1 MPTIPDPARLGGLE
15 WARRTNGRLTRS
27 ERRQLL
33 AAIVRGQ
40 GSYIATRS
48 RRMTGRVPVGARDL
62 AFADF
67 RPPDSGLARLAE
79 EAAEEQSIHVKGHGY
94 RTWAFGAALAALDR
108 SELEPEVFYVAS
120 LLHDYGVD
128 DVVAGED
135 FVLRSA
141 TRAEQCVADAGLGE
155 AIGLAT
161 ADAITV
167 HSTAGIT
174 VEHDGAGRLL
184 RQCRCGSRPRRAA
197 VRRPPPFVPGRRPR
211 GACPRRR
218 DPGLRRAHRRRGT
231 RQPGRPIR
239 PAAPMRLQPAA
250 AHEPAGPRLIGA
262 RPPWR

>member
-40 GSYIATRS
+40 GSYIATRL

-174 VEHDGAGRLL
+174 VEHDGAAGFYVNAGAGLDLAGLRCGDLPRSYLADVHAAHARDGATRAFAEHIAAEARANPDGRFAQLRRCGFNLLL
-184 RQCRCGSRPRRAA
+184 RTNPLD
-197 VRRPPPFVPGRRPR
+197 
-211 GACPRRR
+211 R
-218 DPGLRRAHRRRGT
+218 D
-231 RQPGRPIR
+231 
-239 PAAPMRLQPAA
+239 
-250 AHEPAGPRLIGA
+250 
-262 RPPWR
+262 